1 MADLKDLA
9 EQYGVAKAQD
19 QNENLGRLAEM
30 LGSARDI
37 GNEYKVPSWVP
48 LAGGAG
54 AGDLLMGRTPEEIE
68 NWSYGNAPMQ
78 IPEMSNVPQFKRGR
92 AQSLA
97 DALTTLAP
105 GVKATEG
112 LPAGLSFIGPKSR
125 NWDKVAAELAAKK
138 LDEGADPAEVW
149 REHLIG
155 RMPDNTLFS
164 EIDDSKFRLSNSNDY
179 DAMIADKRK
188 AMAENIAQ
196 QKEFESLKNA
206 ESPQL
211 DLYPKEFKK
220 AINEKISNLKNDRNY
235 IRDELSG
242 DLGLEHGLGSFE
254 GQRARNAFQHPD
266 LINAYPELTN
276 DSIIKQNRMLG
287 SGVRGQLSG
296 TNIDLSNN
304 LLDYPDEA
312 ASTALHEFQHAIQN
326 HEGWGKGSNPL
337 TSQSDYYNF
346 LGKKFKDID
355 GSNILSKF
363 NELSGK
369 SEPYYRIKQIQ
380 DLQNISQP
388 RQLFNSSDYYKY
400 SRELKD
406 LLGAPPKYGSKL
418 PWAQDAGNII
428 ANKIKDELTWNG
440 KDLLESIGN
449 DRDFAKKMIRSI
461 EGKQNRIGYDKYSD
475 AYKTSQEMQ
484 RTDPRFKDLPNEEKM
499 KLYQR
504 SAGEAQARATQ
515 DRLDMDMAQRR
526 ENYPL
531 AGGKLSDIPLED
543 LIYKYAEGGKVD
555 IRDDE
560 GGKVESAVED
570 YKQLLS
576 GYPNA
581 EKFFTGL
588 KDAAYRSVPTTE
600 QMRDPNF
607 IIDNAG
613 FGGIIKPKG
622 GNWLDAFGRTPEK
635 AASQFSRSV
644 DPELESY
651 ARSGMHLMPHEYN
664 ETVPKM
670 AVNDW
675 LKQKLGKYIQ
685 NEMGT
690 PEDPVRRIAEE
701 WPAKRDVLISQQ
713 QSKIPNLQELA
724 AKYEDMGLP
733 PEVIAN
739 RMANSQRDI
748 SGIQEKISE
757 LEGYNP
763 LHYKPRDPGEFDIDD
778 VMAKREELGYPA
790 EGIAKTNLGKLW
802 EHYADENIQSM
813 KVYDVNGMNNE
824 MYKEMNPWLEKLND
838 EDQVYLTN
846 TMVGTGFDKLAD
858 ELRNAAHPDSNLP
871 DFLRIDP
878 AKLSRVSMPQA
889 VEHVAKI
896 NAWRDAERLKEGRN
910 AATVMHK
917 EYPDK
922 GLAWMQMRMPEN
934 QDKEALRAALKFE
947 GDTMGHCVGQ
957 YCDEVA
963 GGDSNIYS
971 LRDRRGEPHVTIE
984 TKNNGYDLNKLLD
997 LNKQMIN
1004 EDSYLTNKL
1013 KFLQENY
1020 ANRPERQADLMLD
1033 TMKKYGYDYQLP
1045 EPMGKIVQIKGKQNE
1060 APVAKYLPA
1069 VHDFVRS
1076 KDWSSVGDLQNTLL
1090 TDLRQDEKYMHPDIY
1105 KMATDK
1111 YGKFATDDE
1120 MDALRDEFYIK
1131 NKDIPLKGFAKGGKV
1146 SMDDL
1151 HFNDDDALR
1160 MYHQEMDR
1168 MGDKISNTGAS
1179 KKTGKGTARVNYS
1192 TLTKGD
1198 IGKEIALHTL
1208 MANYGVDV
1216 GDLNLDAGLI
1226 KPMEA
1231 DGLYIGDLTGSL
1243 PLGEGRAS
1251 LGVQGIHSKYDDGL
1265 SGYTA
1270 GYNGKVG
1277 DGNLSARY
1285 FEPADHNSA
1294 GRQVQLEYA
1303 LPFAKGGEVK
1313 DLHNKYEE
1321 SDYGYGNRPDK
1332 TKKGLGYFGELERPD
1347 GTGVM
1352 TEYSIGVP
1360 INGEEMDVPTLIP
1373 TLTPDEI
1380 RLILHMQDGEDMPR
1394 SIVHKAIDHA
1404 HQRLSEG
1411 KPIFATDEDLYA
1423 HGGIVDVLH
1432 NDAIEQ
1438 IMKAFMES
1446 MTDEEE
1452 SSAPAVSIQI
1462 TTQSQP
1468 LKSGKIPTSIR
1479 EAKHG

>member
-1 MADLKDLA
+1 
-9 EQYGVAKAQD
+9 
-19 QNENLGRLAEM
+19 
-30 LGSARDI
+30 
-37 GNEYKVPSWVP
+37 
-48 LAGGAG
+48 
-54 AGDLLMGRTPEEIE
+54 
-68 NWSYGNAPMQ
+68 
-78 IPEMSNVPQFKRGR
+78 
-92 AQSLA
+92 
-97 DALTTLAP
+97 
-105 GVKATEG
+105 
-112 LPAGLSFIGPKSR
+112 
-125 NWDKVAAELAAKK
+125 
-138 LDEGADPAEVW
+138 
-149 REHLIG
+149 
-155 RMPDNTLFS
+155 MPDKTLFS
-164 EIDDSKFRLSNSNDY
+164 EIDDSKFRLNNSNDY
-179 DAMIADKRK
+179 DAMIVDKRK

-220 AINEKISNLKNDRNY
+220 AINEKINNLRNDRNY

-254 GQRARNAFQHPD
+254 GQRVRNAFQHSD

-276 DSIIKQNRMLG
+276 DSIIKQNRMLE

-388 RQLFNSSDYYKY
+388 RQLFNSSDYYKH
-400 SRELKD
+400 STDLRD

-461 EGKQNRIGYDKYSD
+461 EGKKNRIGYDKYSD

-515 DRLDMDMAQRR
+515 DRLNMDIAQRR

-543 LIYKYAEGGKVD
+543 LIYKYAEGGEVD

-560 GGKVESAVED
+560 
-570 YKQLLS
+570 
-576 GYPNA
+576 
-581 EKFFTGL
+581 
-588 KDAAYRSVPTTE
+588 
-600 QMRDPNF
+600 
-607 IIDNAG
+607 
-613 FGGIIKPKG
+613 
-622 GNWLDAFGRTPEK
+622 
-635 AASQFSRSV
+635 
-644 DPELESY
+644 
-651 ARSGMHLMPHEYN
+651 
-664 ETVPKM
+664 
-670 AVNDW
+670 
-675 LKQKLGKYIQ
+675 
-685 NEMGT
+685 
-690 PEDPVRRIAEE
+690 
-701 WPAKRDVLISQQ
+701 
-713 QSKIPNLQELA
+713 
-724 AKYEDMGLP
+724 
-733 PEVIAN
+733 
-739 RMANSQRDI
+739 
-748 SGIQEKISE
+748 
-757 LEGYNP
+757 
-763 LHYKPRDPGEFDIDD
+763 
-778 VMAKREELGYPA
+778 
-790 EGIAKTNLGKLW
+790 
-802 EHYADENIQSM
+802 
-813 KVYDVNGMNNE
+813 
-824 MYKEMNPWLEKLND
+824 
-838 EDQVYLTN
+838 
-846 TMVGTGFDKLAD
+846 
-858 ELRNAAHPDSNLP
+858 
-871 DFLRIDP
+871 
-878 AKLSRVSMPQA
+878 
-889 VEHVAKI
+889 
-896 NAWRDAERLKEGRN
+896 
-910 AATVMHK
+910 
-917 EYPDK
+917 
-922 GLAWMQMRMPEN
+922 
-934 QDKEALRAALKFE
+934 
-947 GDTMGHCVGQ
+947 
-957 YCDEVA
+957 
-963 GGDSNIYS
+963 
-971 LRDRRGEPHVTIE
+971 
-984 TKNNGYDLNKLLD
+984 
-997 LNKQMIN
+997 
-1004 EDSYLTNKL
+1004 
-1013 KFLQENY
+1013 
-1020 ANRPERQADLMLD
+1020 
-1033 TMKKYGYDYQLP
+1033 
-1045 EPMGKIVQIKGKQNE
+1045 
-1060 APVAKYLPA
+1060 
-1069 VHDFVRS
+1069 
-1076 KDWSSVGDLQNTLL
+1076 
-1090 TDLRQDEKYMHPDIY
+1090 
-1105 KMATDK
+1105 
-1111 YGKFATDDE
+1111 
-1120 MDALRDEFYIK
+1120 
-1131 NKDIPLKGFAKGGKV
+1131 GGKV

-1198 IGKEIALHTL
+1198 IGKENALHTL
-1208 MANYGVDV
+1208 MANYGVDI

-1251 LGVQGIHSKYDDGL
+1251 LGVQGMHSKYDDGL

-1270 GYNGKVG
+1270 GYTGKVG

-1360 INGEEMDVPTLIP
+1360 IHGEEMDVPSLVP

-1380 RLILHMQDGEDMPR
+1380 RHILNMQEGDDMPR

-1411 KPIFATDEDLYA
+1411 KPIFATEEDLYA

-1438 IMKAFMES
+1438 IMKAFMDS
-1446 MTDEEE
+1446 MTDDEEP
-1452 SSAPAVSIQI
+1452 SAPAVSIQI

-1479 EAKHG
+1479 EEKNG